1 MIRLSRITAD
11 SDATGAKSVFGPELY
26 DTTFIYG
33 FIQLGP
39 KTGLAPG
46 ADAFIYSH
54 TFISKSVNFSA
65 MIMTLSFAI
74 IH

>member
-11 SDATGAKSVFGPELY
+11 SDATGAKPVFGFKLY
-26 DTTFIYG
+26 DTIFIYG

-39 KTGLAPG
+39 KTGSAHVP
-46 ADAFIYSH
+46 DASIYSH